1 MMSLPYFCGTTLQN
15 IPLKDAYLTT
25 SPESIEKWKSYFPV
39 TFKRKIGV
47 VWQGGRGAP
56 NDKIRSI
63 PLEIFS
69 KLFSVDAEFHV
80 LQKDVNEKEVNYLAK
95 YKNVRLWHSKLE
107 TFFDTAAIA
116 SQLDLIIC
124 VDTSVAHLTAAL
136 GMPTWILINYKPDFR
151 WLLYRN
157 DSVWYNSVKLF
168 RQNLN
173 YDWES
178 VVQNVMFALNEFIT
192 GKE

>member
-1 MMSLPYFCGTTLQN
+1 MQN

-80 LQKDVNEKEVNYLAK
+80 LQKMLMRK
-95 YKNVRLWHSKLE
+95 KLI
-107 TFFDTAAIA
+107 TLLNIKMFIF
-116 SQLDLIIC
+116 
-124 VDTSVAHLTAAL
+124 
-136 GMPTWILINYKPDFR
+136 GILN
-151 WLLYRN
+151 
-157 DSVWYNSVKLF
+157 
-168 RQNLN
+168 
-173 YDWES
+173 
-178 VVQNVMFALNEFIT
+178 
-192 GKE
+192 